1 MFSFQGDRA
10 FDFYFKEMKF
20 MFIQFSAGIIW
31 NEHILRLK
39 TFIQGMFSQFFATHF
54 EMTF

>member
-39 TFIQGMFSQFFATHF
+39 TFILGMFSQFFATHF